1 MDKYR
6 DVVAAVNAVSP
17 SEPMYIHR
25 PHIVSKAAKWFKS
38 NFKGKV
44 LYAVKTNPHP
54 AVIRQIY
61 DAGIKNFD
69 VASLAEIEL
78 VKSVAPEAKM
88 YYMHPVKPREAIAK
102 AYFEHGIKT
111 FSLDSY
117 VELEKILASTNY
129 AKDLRLMVRIAINS
143 PYAEISLS
151 KKFGMACDEAA
162 EFLKYARKFSKKL
175 GICFHVGSQSMH
187 PDAFSEAIEKAGRII
202 DESGVKVDIID
213 VGGGFPSVYPG
224 MNPPD
229 LERYMQTIHRSFMK
243 LDLGGNV
250 KLWCE
255 PGRALVAES
264 GSLVVRVDLRKDNAL
279 YINDGTYGGL
289 FDAGQPEFVFPT
301 KAMRTKGTDFDTEY
315 APFIFYGPT
324 CDSIDMMK
332 GPFMLPA
339 DIQEGDYIEIGQL
352 GAYSL
357 SMRSDFNGFGKYV
370 EAESE
375 DQPIMSIF
383 RRTQE
388 MPKVAAEKIA
398 TRGKTAITKFRK

>member
-1 MDKYR
+1 
-6 DVVAAVNAVSP
+6 
-17 SEPMYIHR
+17 MYIHR

-54 AVIRQIY
+54 AVIKQIY

-69 VASLAEIEL
+69 VASIPEIEL
-78 VKSVAPEAKM
+78 VKSVAPDANL
-88 YYMHPVKPREAIAK
+88 YFMHPVKPREAIAD
-102 AYFEHGIKT
+102 AYFKHGVKT

-117 VELEKILASTNY
+117 VELEKILAATNY

-151 KKFGMACDEAA
+151 KKFGIVCDEAA
-162 EFLKYARKFSKKL
+162 EFLKYARKFSKRL

-202 DESGVKVDIID
+202 DESGVKVDVVD

-301 KAMRTKGTDFDTEY
+301 KLIRTKNMHGLGQEPSADY

-332 GPFMLPA
+332 GPFMLPS

-357 SMRSDFNGFGKYV
+357 SMRSNFNGFGQFV

-375 DQPIMSIF
+375 DKPIMSIF
-383 RRTQE
+383 GRGEQVVKKA
-388 MPKVAAEKIA
+388 PAKVAIRKI
-398 TRGKTAITKFRK
+398 GKK

>member
-6 DVVAAVNAVSP
+6 DVGAAVAASLP
-17 SEPMYIHR
+17 SLPLYIHR
-25 PHIVSKAAKWFKS
+25 PQNVAMAAKWFKT
-38 NFKGKV
+38 NFKGNV

-54 AVIRQIY
+54 AVVKQLW
-61 DAGIKNFD
+61 DSGIKHFD
-69 VASLAEIEL
+69 VASIPEIEL
-78 VKSVAPEAKM
+78 VKSVAPDAKL
-88 YYMHPVKPREAIAK
+88 YFMHPVKPREAIAD
-102 AYFEHGIKT
+102 AYFKHGVKT

-117 VELEKILASTNY
+117 VELEKILAATNY
-129 AKDLRLMVRIAINS
+129 AKNLRLMIRIAVNS
-143 PYAEISLS
+143 QYAEISLNN
-151 KKFGMACDEAA
+151 KFGIACDEAA
-162 EFLKYARKFSKKL
+162 ELLKHVRKFSKKL

-202 DESGVKVDIID
+202 EESGVKVDIID

-229 LERYMQTIHRSFMK
+229 LGRYMQTIHRSFMK

-289 FDAGQPEFVFPT
+289 FDAGQPQFIFPT
-301 KAMRTKGTDFDTEY
+301 KMIRSKKGLGNESTAEY
-315 APFIFYGPT
+315 SPFIFYGPT

-332 GPFMLPA
+332 GPFMLPS
-339 DIQEGDYIEIGQL
+339 DIQEGDYIEIGQM

-375 DQPIMSIF
+375 DSPIMSIF
-383 RRTQE
+383 NRNQQPAKRQTQ
-388 MPKVAAEKIA
+388 KVAVRKI
-398 TRGKTAITKFRK
+398 GKK

>member
-1 MDKYR
+1 MDRYR
-6 DVVAAVNAVSP
+6 DVAVAVSNAKP
-17 SEPMYIHR
+17 SLPMYIHR
-25 PHIVSKAAKWFKS
+25 PHIVSKAVKWFKS

-54 AVIRQIY
+54 EVLRQIY
-61 DAGIKNFD
+61 AAGIRHFD
-69 VASLAEIEL
+69 VASLPEIEL
-78 VKSVAPEAKM
+78 VKSIAPDAKM
-88 YYMHPVKPREAIAK
+88 YFMHPVKPREAIAD
-102 AYFEHGIKT
+102 AYFKHGIKT

-117 VELEKILASTNY
+117 VELEKILAATNY
-129 AKDLRLMVRIAINS
+129 AKDLRLMLRIAINS

-162 EFLKYARKFSKKL
+162 LFLQHARKFSKKL

-187 PDAFSEAIEKAGRII
+187 PDAFAEAIEKAGRII
-202 DESGVKVDIID
+202 DESGVKVDIVD

-301 KAMRTKGTDFDTEY
+301 KMIRVKGSEQSTEY
-315 APFIFYGPT
+315 SPFIFYGPT

-332 GPFMLPA
+332 GPFMLPS

-357 SMRSDFNGFGKYV
+357 SMRSNFNGFAPFV
-370 EAESE
+370 EAETE
-375 DQPIMSIF
+375 CQPLMSIF
-383 RRTQE
+383 GRGEQQSTKKAPQ
-388 MPKVAAEKIA
+388 KVAMRKI
-398 TRGKTAITKFRK
+398 GKK

>member
-1 MDKYR
+1 MDRYR
-6 DVVAAVNAVSP
+6 DVAVAVGAIQP
-17 SEPMYIHR
+17 SLPLYIHR
-25 PHIVSKAAKWFKS
+25 PHSVAFAAKWFKT
-38 NFKGKV
+38 NFKGRV

-54 AVIRQIY
+54 EVVRQIY
-61 DAGIKNFD
+61 NSGIKHFD
-69 VASLAEIEL
+69 VASLPEIEL
-78 VKSVAPEAKM
+78 VKSVCPDARM
-88 YYMHPVKPREAIAK
+88 YYMHPVKPREAIAE
-102 AYFEHGIKT
+102 AYFKHGVKT
-111 FSLDSY
+111 FSVDSY
-117 VELEKILASTNY
+117 VELEKILAATNH
-129 AKDLRLMVRIAINS
+129 AKDLRLMLRIAINS

-151 KKFGMACDEAA
+151 KKFGIACDEAA
-162 EFLKYARKFSKKL
+162 QFLKHARKFSRKL

-202 DESGVKVDIID
+202 EESGVKVDVVD

-229 LERYMQTIHRSFMK
+229 LEKYMQTIHRSFMK

-250 KLWCE
+250 RLWCE

-301 KAMRTKGTDFDTEY
+301 KMIRIKKGLDNQSTAEY
-315 APFIFYGPT
+315 SPFIFYGPT

-339 DIQEGDYIEIGQL
+339 DIAEGDYIEIGQM

-357 SMRSDFNGFGKYV
+357 SMRSNFNGFGAYV

-375 DQPIMSIF
+375 DAPIMSVF
-383 RRTQE
+383 NRNQQPAKRQTQ
-388 MPKVAAEKIA
+388 KVAMRKI
-398 TRGKTAITKFRK
+398 GKK

>member
-1 MDKYR
+1 MDRYR
-6 DVVAAVNAVSP
+6 DVAVAVSTVLP
-17 SEPMYIHR
+17 SQPMYVHR
-25 PHIVSKAAKWFKS
+25 PHIVQKAAKWFKS
-38 NFKGKV
+38 NFKGRV

-54 AVIRQIY
+54 AVIKQLW
-61 DAGIKNFD
+61 DAGIKHFD
-69 VASLAEIEL
+69 VASIPEIEL
-78 VKSVAPEAKM
+78 VKSVCPDAKM
-88 YYMHPVKPREAIAK
+88 YFMHPVKPREAIAD
-102 AYFEHGIKT
+102 AYFKHGVKT

-117 VELEKILASTNY
+117 VELEKILAVTNH

-162 EFLKYARKFSKKL
+162 QFLKHARKFSKKL

-187 PDAFSEAIEKAGRII
+187 PDAFSEAIEKAGKII
-202 DESGVKVDIID
+202 EESGVKVDVVD

-250 KLWCE
+250 RLWAE

-301 KAMRTKGTDFDTEY
+301 KMIRTKGMEQSTEY
-315 APFIFYGPT
+315 APFMFYGPT

-339 DIQEGDYIEIGQL
+339 DIAEGDYIEIGQL

-357 SMRSDFNGFGKYV
+357 AMRTDFNGFGKYI
-370 EAESE
+370 EAETE

-383 RRTQE
+383 NRNVQVNKK
-388 MPKVAAEKIA
+388 PVQKVAIRKI
-398 TRGKTAITKFRK
+398 GKK